1 MARSGLR
8 SHLSG
13 SLPISIAIHLVVLLA
28 IFVIPLVA
36 NVVVPAVIVTLPDY
50 VRVAPM
56 PPPPVVTARQ
66 EPRSPNITASDS
78 SAAPTHAPDTLHAET
93 AQPSFVPGPVLD
105 ATAGLP
111 TTPGALPTGP
121 VISAPPPPDPPKP
134 AGPVRVADLPV
145 APRKTVDVRPIYP
158 DIARLARVEGTVI
171 MEAMLDPSGHVT
183 QLRVIKS
190 VPMLDQA
197 ALDAVRQWRYTPSLY
212 YGRPVSVLMTVTVR
226 FTLQ

>member
-1 MARSGLR
+1 
-8 SHLSG
+8 
-13 SLPISIAIHLVVLLA
+13 
-28 IFVIPLVA
+28 
-36 NVVVPAVIVTLPDY
+36 
-50 VRVAPM
+50 
-56 PPPPVVTARQ
+56 
-66 EPRSPNITASDS
+66 
-78 SAAPTHAPDTLHAET
+78 
-93 AQPSFVPGPVLD
+93 
-105 ATAGLP
+105 
-111 TTPGALPTGP
+111 
-121 VISAPPPPDPPKP
+121 
-134 AGPVRVADLPV
+134 
-145 APRKTVDVRPIYP
+145 VDVRPIYP